1 MNYIGNNK
9 INLAKEKQNERERE
23 RESFDLFCHEKIGM
37 NRGERWK

>member
-9 INLAKEKQNERERE
+9 INLAKEKQNERE